1 LKPENATEHQRASE
15 AAKKAA
21 MAPEAKLRRMEGI
34 LALEASTWT
43 EAKKNGKKGSNVVS
57 FVAIVKGLGCRALSD
72 EKRTPNPAVEYSN
85 ARTS

>member
-1 LKPENATEHQRASE
+1 MKPENATEHQRASE

-57 FVAIVKGLGCRALSD
+57 FVAIVKGLGCRARR
-72 EKRTPNPAVEYSN
+72 KRTPNPAVEYSN
-85 ARTS
+85 ARTC